1 MNENAD
7 ENPKLSELRPE
18 PQVSRPASPQSS
30 QQPSS
35 SYASP
40 QRPAAYYSPLPG
52 AGTPQP
58 AATGKRKAYLAAL
71 GILVAAGMAVGA
83 WYALAPVVPP
93 APIPSAAAS
102 IKNEKTF
109 LVSKA
114 DADPK
119 ATDYLKALL
128 TGGTSATSATDDPLH
143 AVNAAAL
150 LALAKNSPQLA
161 EGIKS
166 DRVVLYRLYLLD
178 FLAEDG
184 DHAELFVDGV
194 GLGDVYLKNAGK
206 EFLIPLV
213 AGKPAQ
219 MKLVA
224 TADGGGGVTVGFVSS
239 MGEARTRI
247 LQMGDFEQ
255 WQVIMQ

>member
-7 ENPKLSELRPE
+7 ENPKLSGMRPE
-18 PQVSRPASPQSS
+18 PQVSGPASPQSS
-30 QQPSS
+30 QQRPSS
-35 SYASP
+35 FGSSR
-40 QRPAAYYSPLPG
+40 QSAAYYSPPPGPNAPQPG
-52 AGTPQP
+52 AT
-58 AATGKRKAYLAAL
+58 AKRKGYLAAL
-71 GILVAAGMAVGA
+71 GILAAAGLAVGA
-83 WYALAPVVPP
+83 WFALAPPVPP
-93 APIPSAAAS
+93 APVPPAAAS

-119 ATDYLKALL
+119 ATAYLKAML
-128 TGGTSATSATDDPLH
+128 TGGTSTASATDNPLH

-161 EGIKS
+161 AGIKS

-213 AGKPAQ
+213 SGTPAQ

-247 LQMGDFEQ
+247 LQVGDFEQ

>member
-7 ENPKLSELRPE
+7 KIPKLSEVSPE
-18 PQVSRPASPQSS
+18 PQISGPVSPQSS
-30 QQPSS
+30 QQRPSS
-35 SYASP
+35 FGSSR
-40 QRPAAYYSPLPG
+40 QSAAYYSPPPG
-52 AGTPQP
+52 ANAPQP
-58 AATGKRKAYLAAL
+58 ASTTKRKGYLAAL
-71 GILVAAGMAVGA
+71 GILVAAGLAVGA
-83 WYALAPVVPP
+83 WYALAPPVPP
-93 APIPSAAAS
+93 APVPSAAAV
-102 IKNEKTF
+102 IRNEKTF

-119 ATDYLKALL
+119 ATAYLKAQL
-128 TGGTSATSATDDPLH
+128 TGGTSAASATDDPLH

-150 LALAKNSPQLA
+150 LALAKDSPQLA
-161 EGIKS
+161 EAIKS

-206 EFLIPLV
+206 DFLIPV
-213 AGKPAQ
+213 IPGTPAQ

-247 LQMGDFEQ
+247 LLVGDFEQ